1 MSRIGRG
8 ARTTVG
14 AIALIVALAAGCGS
28 TRSATPADADATTV
42 VTNAAGLAGTLV
54 TPPAAR
60 PSFVLTDT
68 SGQPYDFAQQ
78 TAGRL
83 TLLYFGY
90 TNCPDICQT
99 TMSELAAVQSRPGTP
114 PATVVF
120 VTVDPA
126 RDTAPVLRQWLDH
139 FDAGFV
145 GLTGT
150 PAQVEAAEQ
159 AAKVPVATRAPGGSG
174 DEYFMSHPG
183 VVLAFAPD
191 DHGYTRYDFGTTVS
205 QFQFDLGVLAGRTA
219 GTGATS
225 TSTATRP

>member
-1 MSRIGRG
+1 MVTTRLRAFIGAG
-8 ARTTVG
+8 AVLG
-14 AIALIVALAAGCGS
+14 LVLVLAAGCGS
-28 TRSATPADADATTV
+28 SRSGSSGDAGATTV
-42 VTNAAGLAGTLV
+42 VTNAGGLAGTLV
-54 TPPAAR
+54 TPPASK

-99 TMSELAAVQSRPGTP
+99 TMSELAAAQARPGTP

-126 RDTAPVLRQWLDH
+126 RDTTTVLRQWLDH

-191 DHGYTRYDFGTTVS
+191 GLGYTRYDFGTTIS
-205 QFQFDLGVLAGRTA
+205 QLQFDLAVLAGRTGA
-219 GTGATS
+219 PTTTG
-225 TSTATRP
+225 P